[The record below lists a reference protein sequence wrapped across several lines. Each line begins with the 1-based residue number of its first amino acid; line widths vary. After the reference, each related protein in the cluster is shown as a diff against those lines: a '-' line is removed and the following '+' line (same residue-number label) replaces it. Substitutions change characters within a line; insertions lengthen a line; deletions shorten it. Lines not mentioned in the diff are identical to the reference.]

1 MLLFFGAYFKKPI
14 YDQCSFAAT
23 FGKQEASDLDV
34 FQPENCFDNTSVIQ
48 CTCLS
53 QSLLFLVMWWQ
64 VKSKR
69 GNTSQVCTVPF
80 QVTAT
85 NVKRALRVGKRHV
98 VNAERDCHNKFT
110 KLGFS
115 LPVPIQTATHE
126 CGSQVLTMNWV
137 KVSDWLKYLLEKPS
151 VLGMVTVG
159 LREQCKEF
167 WRLYRAVHPSHTVF
181 SSQKDLSFCLPLVLY
196 GDEGRGPKRAS
207 FLDFCFETP
216 FGLLGSFEPTAKGCS
231 CDSFEWPQSLICPG
245 FGPFE
250 RDSDVAARC
259 PHNQKAHS
267 YLTRHLIF
275 GLASYLYKQHPH
287 IVETHLRL
295 VSEDMRELYDTG
307 VQVGQGDE
315 KETWWGVL
323 IGIKGDLKFQAE
335 VVGCFNRSHATL
347 KDPGW
352 GMCPYCLAGSL
363 RCSFEEIDQDPSWT
377 ETLFE
382 SRPWDAAPVLT
393 TVPFD
398 QERPEFVFKL
408 DLFHVMKVG
417 LSRHVVG
424 SLIIILSKLG
434 YFDLDP
440 HGAESHDI
448 NDRLS
453 RAHGLFKLWCA
464 GVGKSPGLRSFTR
477 TFMNCKTFSCA
488 PWANSKG
495 SDTTLLVAWLT
506 FFISLT
512 LQGLTQDHGD
522 RFFLSVAKT
531 VLENIKGMHQ
541 VCESHGLWLDR
552 SCGQNL
558 YARMIL
564 VAKGYNVLAKQG
576 IDLGIVTGFGC

>member
-1 MLLFFGAYFKKPI
+1 
-14 YDQCSFAAT
+14 
-23 FGKQEASDLDV
+23 
-34 FQPENCFDNTSVIQ
+34 
-48 CTCLS
+48 
-53 QSLLFLVMWWQ
+53 
-64 VKSKR
+64 
-69 GNTSQVCTVPF
+69 
-80 QVTAT
+80 
-85 NVKRALRVGKRHV
+85 
-98 VNAERDCHNKFT
+98 
-110 KLGFS
+110 
-115 LPVPIQTATHE
+115 
-126 CGSQVLTMNWV
+126 
-137 KVSDWLKYLLEKPS
+137 
-151 VLGMVTVG
+151 
-159 LREQCKEF
+159 
-167 WRLYRAVHPSHTVF
+167 
-181 SSQKDLSFCLPLVLY
+181 
-196 GDEGRGPKRAS
+196 
-207 FLDFCFETP
+207 
-216 FGLLGSFEPTAKGCS
+216 
-231 CDSFEWPQSLICPG
+231 
-245 FGPFE
+245 
-250 RDSDVAARC
+250 
-259 PHNQKAHS
+259 
-267 YLTRHLIF
+267 
-275 GLASYLYKQHPH
+275 
-287 IVETHLRL
+287 
-295 VSEDMRELYDTG
+295 
-307 VQVGQGDE
+307 
-315 KETWWGVL
+315 
-323 IGIKGDLKFQAE
+323 
-335 VVGCFNRSHATL
+335 
-347 KDPGW
+347 
-352 GMCPYCLAGSL
+352 MCPYCLAGSL

-576 IDLGIVTGFGC
+576 IDLGIVSFSMIPKYHALKHVAFQIRSQLRRGCPRILNPQIDCCESNEDHVGKVAALSRRVSTRLLTRRVIQRYFLKTRALIVRHVKSHGAGFR